1 MRVPRA
7 PRPPRF
13 VSGAPLPR
21 PGLCL
26 LWRPVSQASVAQVL
40 SPWPW
45 SPAAFDLCFDLF
57 PPQLERPQAVAPGC
71 PAGLAPSAVSTG
83 PGPAV
88 GICCGVSSHSGGAPA
103 LWPGLPP
110 AGDPAGQHVVWTAL
124 LTSRWCR
131 ASLGP
136 VVSVECYPR
145 SQGAWGRLSGDAAT
159 GILVHRPT
167 LRG

>member
-26 LWRPVSQASVAQVL
+26 LRRPVSQASVAQVL

-57 PPQLERPQAVAPGC
+57 PLQLERPQAVAPGC

-88 GICCGVSSHSGGAPA
+88 GICCGVSPHSGG
-103 LWPGLPP
+103 LLPR
-110 AGDPAGQHVVWTAL
+110 G
-124 LTSRWCR
+124 R
-131 ASLGP
+131 ASPQLETLPASTWSGP
-136 VVSVECYPR
+136 PS
-145 SQGAWGRLSGDAAT
+145 
-159 GILVHRPT
+159 
-167 LRG
+167 